1 MNPYGKCP
9 LGHCFTYH
17 YRVYIIKKDFS
28 SVYKYK
34 VLCLMVN
41 LFEYMK
47 E

>member
-1 MNPYGKCP
+1 MEYPSGIVS
-9 LGHCFTYH
+9 LLI
-17 YRVYIIKKDFS
+17 RVYIIKKDFS

>member
-1 MNPYGKCP
+1 MNPYGIP
-9 LGHCFTYH
+9 LRVLLRRP

-34 VLCLMVN
+34 VLCLMGD

>member
-1 MNPYGKCP
+1 MNPYGKRP
-9 LGHCFTYH
+9 SDVVSLLI
-17 YRVYIIKKDFS
+17 RVYIIKKDFS

-34 VLCLMVN
+34 VLCLMGD

>member
-1 MNPYGKCP
+1 MNPYGKRP
-9 LGHCFTYH
+9 SDVVSPII
-17 YRVYIIKKDFS
+17 RVYIIKKDFS

-34 VLCLMVN
+34 VLCLMGD